1 MRSLGSDF
9 VLEAFAHGGA
19 RALAGAVLELLAIHA
34 DRRAL
39 IAFLKAERRTDFDL
53 VLQLL
58 GIDALEHFAEHLLR
72 AFQEAVGA
80 RAHAHLD
87 LIPFGPVADYAS
99 RIQARSPAVPTMLV
113 QLCGGASGYLP
124 SARAVQGGGYSADK
138 FRVGPE
144 GGQVLV
150 EETLRQ
156 IQALFP

>member
-1 MRSLGSDF
+1 MATCPF
-9 VLEAFAHGGA
+9 
-19 RALAGAVLELLAIHA
+19 ELYL
-34 DRRAL
+34 
-39 IAFLKAERRTDFDL
+39 
-53 VLQLL
+53 
-58 GIDALEHFAEHLLR
+58 
-72 AFQEAVGA
+72 
-80 RAHAHLD
+80 
-87 LIPFGPVADYAS
+87 DYAI